1 MFALRPLPR
10 EHSVIPRSSLALL
23 LGLVACGGA
32 PGPSASAGP
41 APTPEQA
48 VRSFMQ
54 AAADSNLGRMAQL
67 WGTRAGSAAKTGQPA
82 DYERRVA
89 IMQFYLSG
97 SPFRIV
103 PGGAAQVEPAAGSP
117 PPAGAAPKDK
127 LPGPGDAST
136 ITRQV
141 VVQLDRQGCAKYV
154 PFIVIKATDNT
165 WIVNQVDLAAAGHPK
180 RPCTQSTPGKDST
193 GAKAG
198 TDST

>member
-1 MFALRPLPR
+1 
-10 EHSVIPRSSLALL
+10 
-23 LGLVACGGA
+23 
-32 PGPSASAGP
+32 
-41 APTPEQA
+41 
-48 VRSFMQ
+48 MQ

-103 PGGAAQVEPAAGSP
+103 PGGAAQVEPAADTP
-117 PPAGAAPKDK
+117 PPAGAAPNDK
-127 LPGPGDAST
+127 LPAPGGEST

-193 GAKAG
+193 GSKAG
-198 TDST
+198 KDST

>member
-10 EHSVIPRSSLALL
+10 EHSVIPRSSFALL

-67 WGTRAGSAAKTGQPA
+67 WGTRAGPAAKTGQPP
-82 DYERRVA
+82 DYERRIA

-97 SPFRIV
+97 SPFRLV
-103 PGGAAQVEPAAGSP
+103 PGGAAQVEPAAGGP
-117 PPAGAAPKDK
+117 PKDK
-127 LPGPGDAST
+127 LPGPGEESAA
-136 ITRQV
+136 TRQV

-154 PFIVIKATDNT
+154 PFIVIKAADNT

-180 RPCTQSTPGKDST
+180 RPCTQSTPGKDSAA
-193 GAKAG
+193 AK
-198 TDST
+198 DST

>member
-67 WGTRAGSAAKTGQPA
+67 WGTRAGPAGKTGQPP
-82 DYERRVA
+82 DYERRIA

-97 SPFRIV
+97 SPFRLV
-103 PGGAAQVEPAAGSP
+103 PGGAAQIEPAAG
-117 PPAGAAPKDK
+117 GQPKDK
-127 LPGPGDAST
+127 LPGPGEESAA
-136 ITRQV
+136 TRQV

-154 PFIVIKATDNT
+154 PFIVIKAADNT

-193 GAKAG
+193 ASK
-198 TDST
+198 DST

>member
-10 EHSVIPRSSLALL
+10 EHLVTSRSSSVLL
-23 LGLVACGGA
+23 LLAVVACGGP
-32 PGPSASAGP
+32 PGPSASTGP

-67 WGTRAGSAAKTGQPA
+67 WGTRAGPAAKTGQPS
-82 DYERRVA
+82 DYERRIT

-103 PGGAAQVEPAAGSP
+103 PGGAAQVEPAG
-117 PPAGAAPKDK
+117 GAAAKDR
-127 LPGPGDAST
+127 LPVPGEDPAN
-136 ITRQV
+136 IRQV

-154 PFIVIKATDNT
+154 PFVVVRTLDNS

-180 RPCTQSTPGKDST
+180 RPCTQTGPARDSTAGKDST
-193 GAKAG
+193 
-198 TDST
+198 